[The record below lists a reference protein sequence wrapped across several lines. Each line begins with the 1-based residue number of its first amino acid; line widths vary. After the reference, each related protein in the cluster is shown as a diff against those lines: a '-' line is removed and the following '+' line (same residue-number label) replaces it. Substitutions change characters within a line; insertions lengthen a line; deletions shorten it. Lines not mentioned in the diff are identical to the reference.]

1 MSLIV
6 NGESSLIEKLS
17 LLLTNYKALCVNESL
32 DEEKNTRILNLV
44 TKYYSAIVT
53 LDLLAFDASDESVL
67 DNAEGY
73 ILVPS
78 EGDLSLPK
86 YALSRAAVEVDTGL
100 RILVALTEGSEVKH
114 RPSYEAWALENSFE
128 YVEINIL
135 DPVKDFQE
143 REKSGLPRLIEALE
157 SNMWSTMQRAPK
169 APSASSSSSASNSA
183 SNTTSTSS
191 CAVKSTTADSTTESY
206 VAPTV
211 PTAASSV
218 ENSDQ
223 NLPVPPAPANSAT
236 TATTTGAS
244 IPPVTSAANNTKSP
258 ADSSEALDPFDLELE
273 DKEDNEIIDK
283 YANFISEVKNFRTQA
298 TGGQL
303 SDQARRDQAADMAM
317 KLAMMMGMDDESDSG
332 SD

>member
-6 NGESSLIEKLS
+6 NGESSLIKKLS

-32 DEEKNTRILNLV
+32 NEEADTRTLNLV
-44 TKYYSAIVT
+44 TKYYSANVT

-86 YALSRAAVEVDTGL
+86 YALSRAAVEADTGL
-100 RILVALTEGSEVKH
+100 RILVALSEGSEVNH

-169 APSASSSSSASNSA
+169 STTASSSSSSTSNTASNSTGTSCSA
-183 SNTTSTSS
+183 GPTTTAGSTN
-191 CAVKSTTADSTTESY
+191 STTGGY
-206 VAPTV
+206 VPPTV
-211 PTAASSV
+211 PIAASAV
-218 ENSDQ
+218 DNSEP
-223 NLPVPPAPANSAT
+223 NLPVPPISATSAT
-236 TATTTGAS
+236 TVPTTSAS
-244 IPPVTSAANNTKSP
+244 IPPATSATNDTKSP
-258 ADSSEALDPFDLELE
+258 ADSSEALDPFDL
-273 DKEDNEIIDK
+273 
-283 YANFISEVKNFRTQA
+283 
-298 TGGQL
+298 
-303 SDQARRDQAADMAM
+303 
-317 KLAMMMGMDDESDSG
+317 
-332 SD
+332 